1 MGWRG
6 ARFRRLYVAYGIPLA
21 VLALG
26 LLFTAYVT
34 QTLRQIDDALNQE
47 RFSELVSEAH
57 NTIEARLATY
67 IALLRA
73 GAGFYSEMGG
83 PTGEEFR
90 RFVRHLQLEESY
102 RGIQGFGFSER
113 VPADRL
119 DAWLAARRAE
129 GMADFQVWPDTPRD
143 EYHIIKY
150 LEPLDARNRR
160 ALGYDM
166 YTEATRQEAMQR
178 ARDTG
183 APAAS
188 AKVELVQEI
197 GGEVQ
202 AGFLIYLPVYEGG
215 ATPESV
221 SERRA
226 RLIGFM
232 YSPFRAGDLFRS
244 ILTGAV
250 TEEVAFQVFDGDPGA
265 ENVLYSSSR
274 LERINPAFSTV
285 RPLGFAG
292 RKWTIDFRSLPSFE
306 IGARSPTVEIMP
318 LIGIIF
324 SILLAGI
331 AAGQVQARNAAQREA
346 RERRRAEAAVA
357 EREQQLRRVLDS
369 IFAFIGVLDTN
380 GRIVEVN
387 RAPLEATGLDREALI
402 GQTFWASPWWSG
414 EAEPASEAVRSAVER
429 AAAGEVVRQDV
440 PLRFGDEIRTLDLQ
454 IAPLTDSEG
463 KVTYLLPFGV
473 DVTERRRAEEHQA
486 TLMAELSHRVKNSLA
501 VIQSLARQTGTRS
514 HTVPEFMEAFQGRLS
529 ALGAAHSLLIDTG
542 WRTARLDSV
551 VRMAAKPHL
560 VREAEQLT
568 IDIEPISVSPEL
580 AQNMALVVHELA
592 TNAVKYGAL
601 GSAGGRV
608 FVEGKTEGEEFVLV
622 WREHKPS
629 AIEPPG
635 EPGFGTTLL
644 KALVTGRHR
653 GDVQIDWAANGL
665 TCTIR
670 IPMSE
675 MRAQPDRRNVFADHA
690 AAAEASP
697 RERVAS

>member
-6 ARFRRLYVAYGIPLA
+6 ARFRRLYFAYGIPLA

-26 LLFTAYVT
+26 LLFTVYVT
-34 QTLRQIDDALNQE
+34 QTLREIDEARNQE

-57 NTIEARLATY
+57 NTIEARLGTY

-73 GAGFYSEMGG
+73 GVGFYSEMDG
-83 PTGEEFR
+83 PSGDQFR

-113 VPADRL
+113 VPASRL
-119 DAWLAARRAE
+119 AEFVEARQTE
-129 GMADFQVWPDTPRD
+129 GPSDFQIWPDTPRE
-143 EYHIIKY
+143 EYHVIKY

-166 YTEATRQEAMQR
+166 YTEAVRQEAMQR

-188 AKVELVQEI
+188 GKVVLVQETGRQI
-197 GGEVQ
+197 Q
-202 AGFLIYLPVYEGG
+202 PGFLIYLPVYEGG
-215 ATPESV
+215 ATPDSV
-221 SERRA
+221 PERRE
-226 RLIGFM
+226 RLVGFM

-244 ILTGAV
+244 ILSRTV
-250 TEEVAFQVFDGDPGA
+250 TEEVAFQVFDGDPA
-265 ENVLYSSSR
+265 PENVLYSSSR
-274 LERINPAFSTV
+274 LENIDPSFSAV

-292 RKWTIDFRSLPSFE
+292 RKWTIDFQSLPSFE
-306 IGARSPTVEIMP
+306 AGARSPTVDIMP

-324 SILLAGI
+324 SILLAAI
-331 AAGQVQARNAAQREA
+331 AAGQVQARIAAQREA

-369 IFAFIGVLDTN
+369 IFAFIGVLDTD

-387 RAPLEATGLDREALI
+387 RAPLEATGLDRDELI
-402 GQTFWASPWWSG
+402 GQIFWASPLWSG
-414 EAEPASEAVRSAVER
+414 EAEPAREAVRSAVER

-440 PLRFGDEIRTLDLQ
+440 PLRLGDELRTLDLQ
-454 IAPLTDSEG
+454 IAPLNDSEG
-463 KVTYLLPFGV
+463 NVAYLLPFGV

-501 VIQSLARQTGTRS
+501 VIQSLARQTGTRARS
-514 HTVPEFMEAFQGRLS
+514 VPEFMEAFQGRLS

-542 WRTARLDSV
+542 WRTTRLDSV
-551 VRMAAKPHL
+551 IRMSARPHL

-568 IDIEPISVSPEL
+568 LSIQPISISPEL

-601 GSAGGRV
+601 ASAGGRILV
-608 FVEGKTEGEEFVLV
+608 DGKVEGDQFVLV
-622 WREHKPS
+622 WREQKPS
-629 AIEPPG
+629 AIDPPG

-644 KALVTGRHR
+644 KALIASRHH
-653 GDVQIDWAANGL
+653 GDVKFDWAANGL
-665 TCTIR
+665 ICTIT
-670 IPMSE
+670 IPTSE
-675 MRAQPDRRNVFADHA
+675 LRAAPDRRNVFAEHA
-690 AAAEASP
+690 AAPAP
-697 RERVAS
+697 DPERVAS

>member
-1 MGWRG
+1 MGWRA
-6 ARFRRLYVAYGIPLA
+6 ARFRRLYFAYGIPLA

-34 QTLRQIDDALNQE
+34 QTLHEIDKARNQE

-73 GAGFYSEMGG
+73 GAGFYLEMGG
-83 PTGEEFR
+83 PNGEEFR

-113 VPADRL
+113 VPAERL
-119 DAWLAARRAE
+119 AEFVEARRAE
-129 GMADFQVWPDTPRD
+129 GPPDFRVWPETPRE
-143 EYHIIKY
+143 EYHLIKY
-150 LEPLDARNRR
+150 LEPLDARNLR
-160 ALGYDM
+160 ALGFDM
-166 YTEATRQEAMQR
+166 FTEAVRQEAMQR

-188 AKVELVQEI
+188 GKVELVQEI
-197 GGEVQ
+197 DGQVQ

-215 ATPESV
+215 VTPDSV
-221 SERRA
+221 SERREG
-226 RLIGFM
+226 LIGFM

-244 ILTGAV
+244 ILSGAV
-250 TEEVAFQVFDGDPGA
+250 TEEVAFQVFDGDPA
-265 ENVLYSSSR
+265 PENVLYSSSR
-274 LERINPAFSTV
+274 LERIDPAFSAV

-292 RKWTIDFRSLPSFE
+292 RKWTIDYRSMPSFE
-306 IGARSPTVEIMP
+306 AGARSPTIDIMP
-318 LIGIIF
+318 LIGIVF

-331 AAGQVQARNAAQREA
+331 AAGQVQARIAAQREA

-369 IFAFIGVLDTN
+369 IFAFIGMLDTS

-387 RAPLEATGLDREALI
+387 RAPLEATGLQREALI

-414 EAEPASEAVRSAVER
+414 EAAPAQEAVRSAVQR

-440 PLRFGDEIRTLDLQ
+440 PMRLGNEIRTLDLQ
-454 IAPLTDSEG
+454 IAPLVDSEG
-463 KVTYLLPFGV
+463 NVAFLLPFGV

-501 VIQSLARQTGTRS
+501 VIQSLARQTGTRAHS
-514 HTVPEFMEAFQGRLS
+514 VPEFMEAFQGRLS

-551 VRMAAKPHL
+551 IRMAARPHL

-568 IDIEPISVSPEL
+568 LAIPPISVSPEL
-580 AQNMALVVHELA
+580 AQNLALVVHELA

-601 GSAGGRV
+601 ASAGGRV
-608 FVEGKTEGEEFVLV
+608 FVDGREEGDEFVLV
-622 WREHKPS
+622 WREQKPS
-629 AIEPPG
+629 AIEAPG
-635 EPGFGTTLL
+635 DPGFGTTLL

-653 GDVQIDWAANGL
+653 GDVQFDWAANGL
-665 TCTIR
+665 VCTIR

-675 MRAQPDRRNVFADHA
+675 LSAPPDRRNVFAGHA
-690 AAAEASP
+690 AAHEP
-697 RERVAS
+697 GRERVAS

>member
-34 QTLRQIDDALNQE
+34 QTLREIDAARNQE

-83 PTGEEFR
+83 PASDAFR
-90 RFVRHLQLEESY
+90 RFIRHLQLEESY

-113 VPADRL
+113 VPAERL
-119 DAWLAARRAE
+119 AEFLEARRAE
-129 GMADFQVWPDTPRD
+129 GPADFQVWPDYPRE
-143 EYHIIKY
+143 EYHVIKY
-150 LEPLDARNRR
+150 LEPLDTRNRR

-166 YTEATRQEAMQR
+166 FTEAVRQEAMQR

-188 AKVELVQEI
+188 GKVQLVQEI
-197 GGEVQ
+197 GNETQ

-221 SERRA
+221 AERRE

-244 ILTGAV
+244 ILSSTV
-250 TEEVAFQVFDGDPGA
+250 TEEVAFQVFDGDPA
-265 ENVLYSSSR
+265 PENVLYTSSQ
-274 LERINPAFSTV
+274 LGGIDPAFSAV

-306 IGARSPTVEIMP
+306 AGARSPTLDIMP
-318 LIGIIF
+318 LVGIIF

-331 AAGQVQARNAAQREA
+331 AAGQVQARIAAQREA

-387 RAPLEATGLDREALI
+387 RAPLEATGLERDAVI
-402 GQTFWASPWWSG
+402 GQTFWTSPWWSG
-414 EAEPASEAVRSAVER
+414 EAAPAQEAVQSAVER

-440 PLRFGDEIRTLDLQ
+440 PVRLGEDIRTLDLQ

-463 KVTYLLPFGV
+463 KVAYLLPFGV

-501 VIQSLARQTGTRS
+501 VIQSLARQTGTRARS
-514 HTVPEFMEAFQGRLS
+514 VPEFMEAFQGRLS

-551 VRMAAKPHL
+551 IRLAASPHL

-568 IDIEPISVSPEL
+568 LDIEPISVSPEL

-601 GSAGGRV
+601 AGFGGRV
-608 FVEGKTEGEEFVLV
+608 FVSGHVEGDEFVLV
-622 WREHKPS
+622 WHEQKPS

-635 EPGFGTTLL
+635 EPGFGTALL
-644 KALVTGRHR
+644 KALVTSRHR
-653 GDVQIDWAANGL
+653 GDVRFDWGANGL
-665 TCTIR
+665 VCTIR
-670 IPMSE
+670 IPTSE
-675 MRAQPDRRNVFADHA
+675 LGAPPDRRNVFAEHA
-690 AAAEASP
+690 AAAEP
-697 RERVAS
+697 DPERVAS